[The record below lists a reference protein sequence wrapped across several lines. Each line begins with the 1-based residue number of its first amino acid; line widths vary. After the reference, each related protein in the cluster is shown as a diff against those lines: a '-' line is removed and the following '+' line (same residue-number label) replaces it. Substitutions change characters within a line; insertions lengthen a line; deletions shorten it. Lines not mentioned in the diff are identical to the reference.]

1 MPLEVYD
8 RRLILVVG
16 KGGVGRSTVAAAI
29 AGQCASRGR
38 RTLLFETNANDRFG
52 SYFDKPPVGTEL
64 AQLAPN
70 LWAVNTN
77 PAAAL
82 EEYGLM
88 ILKFR
93 SVYEM
98 VFENRVTKAFL
109 RAIPGLDDYALLG
122 KAWFHTTEE
131 RRGKAIWDTV
141 VFDMPASGHSVSM
154 LRIPWVITDTVPEG
168 PLTRDAR
175 TIKELLC
182 DRARTAA
189 VLVTLAE
196 EMPVNEAVELEG
208 KLVDL
213 GIVPQHIV
221 CNQIYPQHFPPGAPV
236 TRVLDVLAAGLKSGP
251 DDSVT
256 RGAAE
261 PVLASPLRELTE
273 HATLS
278 RDRRLLNERYL
289 DELRRRAKT
298 PVHELPMMFAP
309 TLDASHVRA
318 LGSLL

>member
-1 MPLEVYD
+1 VPLEVFD

-29 AGQCASRGR
+29 AGQLAASGK

-77 PAAAL
+77 PAHAL

-88 ILKFR
+88 ILKFK

-98 VFENRVTKAFL
+98 VFENRVTRAFL
-109 RAIPGLDDYALLG
+109 RAIPGLDDYSLLG

-131 RRGKAIWDTV
+131 KRGRPIWDHV
-141 VFDMPASGHSVSM
+141 VFDMPASGHSISM
-154 LRIPWVITDTVPEG
+154 LRIPWVITETVPEG

-175 TIKELLC
+175 TVKELLC
-182 DRARTAA
+182 DPARTST

-196 EMPVNEAVELEG
+196 EMPVNEAIELEA
-208 KLVDL
+208 KLSGF
-213 GIVPQHIV
+213 GIVPQQVV

-236 TRVLDVLAAGLKSGP
+236 SRVLEALAADPSLR
-251 DDSVT
+251 T
-256 RGAAE
+256 
-261 PVLASPLRELTE
+261 PLREVTE

-278 RDRRLLNERYL
+278 RDRRKLNEHYL
-289 DELRRRAKT
+289 ADLRSRTKT
-298 PVHELPMMFAP
+298 PVLELPMIFAP
-309 TLDASHVRA
+309 TLGPAHVKA
-318 LGSLL
+318 LGALL

>member
-1 MPLEVYD
+1 MLDVFD

-29 AGQCASRGR
+29 AGKLAAAGK

-52 SYFDKPPVGTEL
+52 TYFDKQPVGTEL

-109 RAIPGLDDYALLG
+109 RAIPGLDDYSLLG
-122 KAWFHTTEE
+122 KAWFHTEE
-131 RRGKAIWDTV
+131 EKRGKPVWDHV

-154 LRIPWVITDTVPEG
+154 LRVPWVITDTVPEG

-175 TIKELLC
+175 TVKELLT
-182 DRARTAA
+182 DRARTSA

-196 EMPVNEAVELEG
+196 EMPVNEAIELEQ
-208 KLVDL
+208 KLSSL
-213 GIVPQHIV
+213 GIVPQQIV

-236 TRVLDVLAAGLKSGP
+236 SRVLDALAADPQLQ
-251 DDSVT
+251 
-256 RGAAE
+256 
-261 PVLASPLRELTE
+261 SPMREVVE
-273 HATLS
+273 HSTLS
-278 RDRRLLNERYL
+278 RDRRALNERYL
-289 DELRRRAKT
+289 AELRRRAQT
-298 PVHELPMMFAP
+298 PVHELPMLFTP
-309 TLDASHVRA
+309 SLDAAHVRM
-318 LGSLL
+318 LGEML

>member
-1 MPLEVYD
+1 MPLDVFD

-29 AGQCASRGR
+29 AAQCAAAGR
-38 RTLLFETNANDRFG
+38 KTLLFETNANDRFG
-52 SYFDKPPVGTEL
+52 SYFDKPALTREISP
-64 AQLAPN
+64 LAPN
-70 LWAVNTN
+70 LWGVNTN
-77 PAAAL
+77 AAAAL

-109 RAIPGLDDYALLG
+109 RAVPGMDDYALLG

-131 RRGKAIWDTV
+131 KRGKPVWDTI

-154 LRIPWVITDTVPEG
+154 LRIPWVIVDTVPEG

-182 DRARTAA
+182 DRARTAT

-196 EMPVNEAVELEG
+196 EMPVNEACELEA
-208 KLVDL
+208 KLIAL
-213 GIVPQHIV
+213 GIVPQHV
-221 CNQIYPQHFPPGAPV
+221 LCNQVYPDHFPAGSPV
-236 TRVLDVLAAGLKSGP
+236 ARVLDTL
-251 DDSVT
+251 
-256 RGAAE
+256 AAE
-261 PVLASPLRELTE
+261 PALASPLREVTQ
-273 HATLS
+273 HALLS
-278 RDRRLLNERYL
+278 RDRRRLHEHYL
-289 DELRRRAKT
+289 VELRRRAKT
-298 PVHELPMMFAP
+298 PVQELPMLFAP
-309 TLDASHVRA
+309 TLGLAHVQA
-318 LGSLL
+318 LGATLR